1 MANDLLNI
9 GIGSLDRTVTVDS
22 VEEIEVP
29 VNGKQSKKVLFKVS
43 QKDGKTFNIS
53 DSWVN
58 DAKGIKK
65 IQGLWLS
72 LDETGNIAASSAL
85 AKFLKFHRFASLSE
99 AIGKDIKTFPDHNN
113 YLVFTAVPVSELQPL
128 VDNTPTDDKEKAN
141 LFD

>member
-43 QKDGKTFNIS
+43 QTDGKTFNIS

-58 DAKGIKK
+58 DSKGIKK

-85 AKFLKFHRFASLSE
+85 AKFLKFHGFASLGD
-99 AIGKDIKTFPDHNN
+99 AVGKNVKTFPDHNN
-113 YLVFTAVPVSELQPL
+113 YLVFTAVPVKELQPL
-128 VDNTPTDDKEKAN
+128 VETPAEDTEKAN

>member
-22 VEEIEVP
+22 VEEIEIP
-29 VNGKQSKKVLFKVS
+29 INGKQSKKVLFKVS

-53 DSWVN
+53 DSWVH
-58 DAKGIKK
+58 DSKGIKK

-72 LDETGNIAASSAL
+72 LDETGSIAASSAL
-85 AKFLKFHRFASLSE
+85 AKFLKFHNFASLGD
-99 AIGKDIKTFPDHNN
+99 AVGKDVKTFPDHNN
-113 YLVFTAVPVSELQPL
+113 YLVFTAIPVAELTTF
-128 VDNTPTDDKEKAN
+128 VETPAEDAEKAN

>member
-9 GIGSLDRTVTVDS
+9 GIGSLDRSVTVDS

-53 DSWVN
+53 DAWVN
-58 DAKGIKK
+58 DSKGMKK

-85 AKFLKFHRFASLSE
+85 AKFLKHHNFASLGE
-99 AIGKDIKTFPDHNN
+99 AVGKEVKTFPDHNN
-113 YLVFTAVPVSELQPL
+113 YLVFTAVPVAELQPL
-128 VDNTPTDDKEKAN
+128 VDTPAEDTEKAN